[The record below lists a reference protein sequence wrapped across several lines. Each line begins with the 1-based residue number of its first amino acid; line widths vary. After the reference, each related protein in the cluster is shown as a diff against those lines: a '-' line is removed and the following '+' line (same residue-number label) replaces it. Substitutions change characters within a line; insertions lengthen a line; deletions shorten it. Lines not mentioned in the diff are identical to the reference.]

1 MSRNR
6 RLRRFLLAGVSHI
19 SLNRACAARARAEL
33 NRGAGRAP
41 AATVE
46 AAAGR
51 GVTAHSRNSR
61 KRKAPTRTGASRK
74 VSHYVPDIRTRL
86 RAQ

>member
-1 MSRNR
+1 MSRNG

-19 SLNRACAARARAEL
+19 SLNRTCAARARAEL
-33 NRGAGRAP
+33 NRGAGQAP

-46 AAAGR
+46 AAAGS
-51 GVTAHSRNSR
+51 VTAHNRNSR
-61 KRKAPTRTGASRK
+61 KRKAPARTGASRK
-74 VSHYVPDIRTRL
+74 VSHYVPDIRTHL